1 MLGVPVVKMA
11 VPRERDRISKP
22 ENQSAFG
29 DVFFFLRTIKS
40 SSIDS
45 RSFIDARGK
54 KGRKKFIA
62 SDCSMDQDGIEY
74 QLPIYSASSR
84 QTLNRMAQANTFL
97 S

>member
-1 MLGVPVVKMA
+1 MKEIEFQNLKLRVPLVM
-11 VPRERDRISKP
+11 
-22 ENQSAFG
+22 FG
-29 DVFFFLRTIKS
+29 SLRTVKS

-45 RSFIDARGK
+45 KSFLDTQE
-54 KGRKKFIA
+54 GRKEEKNFIA

-74 QLPIYSASSR
+74 QLPSYRASSR